1 MENFKLLKI
10 EDSLKNSLEKMKF
23 TKPTPIQAMAIP
35 VALEGKDILGT
46 AQTGTGK
53 TLAFSV
59 PLINKLILDKNAFAL
74 VMCPTRELATQVM
87 AAIKS
92 IISDKIN
99 IKTALLIGGE
109 AMQKQLRQLG
119 NRSRIIVGTPG
130 RINDHLKRKSL
141 NLSATKYLV
150 LDETDRMLDMGFT
163 PQIELIL
170 KFVPKDHQTLLFS
183 ATLPQNIVRISER
196 YLNKP
201 QRISTGSTSVPI
213 AKIKQETL
221 QVFKEN
227 KYDQLVDQ
235 FIARKGSI
243 LVFVKTK
250 RGADKMVKRLKEEGH
265 SADAIHGDLRQS
277 KRDRVITSFR
287 KGLKR
292 ILIATD
298 VAARGLDIPLIQH
311 VINYDLPQVPE
322 DYVHRIGRTARAGTE
337 GSALTFLT
345 PDDRSMWNEISKL
358 IDPNFKPAPRGAR
371 GDSRGGKKGKAP
383 YNKKRKFR
391 DEKKSFGKGRSSS
404 SSRDGEKKSFGYK
417 GKSSFGDKSKPSSY
431 GRSSSSSRDG
441 EKKSFGYKGKSSFG
455 DKSKPSSYGRS
466 SSSSRDGEKKS
477 FGYKGKS
484 SFGDKS
490 KPSSYGRSSSSSR
503 DGEKKSFG
511 YKGKSSFG
519 DKSKPSSYGRSSSSS
534 RDGEKKSFG
543 YKGKSSFAKKDNSK
557 LTGFTNNP
565 KYFGKKTSE
574 SSSTSVEKKSSSFDR
589 KKKFKS
595 RSDRPKSFTF
605 KKHSQKRAKV

>member
-35 VALEGKDILGT
+35 VALEGKDVLGT

-53 TLAFSV
+53 TLAFSI

-74 VMCPTRELATQVM
+74 VMCPTRELASQVM

-163 PQIELIL
+163 PQIEMVL

-201 QRISTGSTSVPI
+201 ERISTGSTSVPI

-227 KYDQLVDQ
+227 KYDELVDQ
-235 FIARKGSI
+235 FVARKGSI

-345 PDDRSMWNEISKL
+345 PDDRSMWNEISRL

-371 GDSRGGKKGKAP
+371 GNSRGRKKEKTP

-391 DEKKSFGKGRSSS
+391 NDKTSSFGDKPKSFSRGRSDRPSRE
-404 SSRDGEKKSFGYK
+404 RDGEKKSFGFK
-417 GKSSFGDKSKPSSY
+417 GKKSFFKKNNSETSSFGDKPKSFSR
-431 GRSSSSSRDG
+431 GRSDRPSRERDG
-441 EKKSFGYKGKSSFG
+441 EKKSFGFKG
-455 DKSKPSSYGRS
+455 
-466 SSSSRDGEKKS
+466 KKS
-477 FGYKGKS
+477 F
-484 SFGDKS
+484 F
-490 KPSSYGRSSSSSR
+490 
-503 DGEKKSFG
+503 
-511 YKGKSSFG
+511 
-519 DKSKPSSYGRSSSSS
+519 
-534 RDGEKKSFG
+534 
-543 YKGKSSFAKKDNSK
+543 KKDESK
-557 LTGFTNNP
+557 ARPAGFTNNP
-565 KYFGKKTSE
+565 KYFGKKPLENISTETE
-574 SSSTSVEKKSSSFDR
+574 SKSPSFNG

-595 RSDRPKSFTF
+595 RSNRPKSFTF
-605 KKHSQKRAKV
+605 KKHSQKRVKI